1 MIRIPRGRW
10 AGVAVTLLAAL
21 AVACGG
27 GDDSAPT
34 TAAAPTTATTAA
46 AADDHDEAAEI
57 DVTLTEFAIAL
68 DGSSAH
74 AGDVT
79 FVVSNG
85 GAAPHELAVIRTDLA
100 PDALPTAAGL
110 VDEGQVEVLGRTA
123 QLGGGAT
130 EDVTFALSSGSYVLI
145 CNIPA
150 HYDLGMRVA
159 FTVD

>member
-27 GDDSAPT
+27 GDDSASAPT
-34 TAAAPTTATTAA
+34 TAATAA

-57 DVTLTEFAIAL
+57 GVALTEFAIAL

-79 FVVSNG
+79 FAVSNG

-110 VDEGQVEVLGRTA
+110 VDEGQVEVIGRTT
-123 QLGGGAT
+123 QLGGGAA
-130 EDVTFALSSGSYVLI
+130 EDVTFSLSSGSYVLI

-150 HYDLGMRVA
+150 HYDLGMWVA
-159 FTVD
+159 FTVE